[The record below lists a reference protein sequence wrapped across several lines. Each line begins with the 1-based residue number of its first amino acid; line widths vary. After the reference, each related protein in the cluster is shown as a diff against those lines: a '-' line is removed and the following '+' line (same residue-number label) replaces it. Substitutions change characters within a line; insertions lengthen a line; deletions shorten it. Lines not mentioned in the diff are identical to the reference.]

1 MLIMYHGEA
10 LKYYTDKSNINV
22 TRLAKLLDVDRTQ
35 VYQLFKAKKFKEDTY
50 NNVIEKIPEFESI
63 TLLDKNQVHKNETS
77 GYAIIQYYENADA
90 ICGIADY
97 KNLQEQTSYPI
108 SVPGAREGDFCIN
121 AKGQSLSGIIESGTI
136 IGLRPVTDY
145 DLIVYGELYF
155 VCTEA
160 FERAKIIMPGVDKK
174 HIILKSTDDDKFPPI
189 EIPKS
194 KITALYKIW
203 YKGELL

>member
-1 MLIMYHGEA
+1 MDISL
-10 LKYYTDKSNINV
+10 
-22 TRLAKLLDVDRTQ
+22 KLLREKLDINKRSFALSIGVDEG
-35 VYQLFKAKKFKEDTY
+35 VYSKLESGKLTLTKTY
-50 NNVIEKIPEFESI
+50 IDKIKSKYPEYSDYNI
-63 TLLDKNQVHKNETS
+63 SNLNQGAGKH
-77 GYAIIQYYENADA
+77 AIIQYYEHVDA
-90 ICGIADY
+90 ICGVSDF
-97 KNLQEQTSYPI
+97 KNMQEQHSYPI

-136 IGLRPVTDY
+136 IGLRPVKDL

-155 VCTEA
+155 VCTEG
-160 FERAKIIMPGVDKK
+160 FERAKIIMPGTDKK
-174 HIILKSTDDDKFPPI
+174 HVILKSTDDDKFPPV